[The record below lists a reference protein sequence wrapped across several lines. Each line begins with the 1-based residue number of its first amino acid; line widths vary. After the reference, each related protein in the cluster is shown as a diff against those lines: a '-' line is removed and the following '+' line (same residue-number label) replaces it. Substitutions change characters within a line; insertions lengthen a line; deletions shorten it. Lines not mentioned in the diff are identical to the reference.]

1 MLERFSVISNLAVT
15 ILRTVDIPEGASLN
29 LKKFPSLQVDLNT
42 TLSLQN
48 GIFFAIVCVSNML
61 SSQEKLYL
69 CRATSTDCSLATVKL
84 NLILTNNLS
93 KKFLHII

>member
-15 ILRTVDIPEGASLN
+15 ILRMVDIPEGASLN

-48 GIFFAIVCVSNML
+48 GIFFAIVCVKHALKSRETL
-61 SSQEKLYL
+61 P
-69 CRATSTDCSLATVKL
+69 V
-84 NLILTNNLS
+84 
-93 KKFLHII
+93 